1 MYTTLFLKLLNW
13 NFTSILYY
21 SEAFVKFTFSSEI
34 FCPCHPQNAFLAMNY
49 YLLQLRHFFSYL
61 SSTFWSFWSTLLFL
75 DTLCCIIFITMLWK
89 DRICHYLFK
98 LHTAYW
104 LKQLN
109 FVSRD
114 PVAVSSVSIIQEGK
128 IILV

>member
-1 MYTTLFLKLLNW
+1 
-13 NFTSILYY
+13 
-21 SEAFVKFTFSSEI
+21 
-34 FCPCHPQNAFLAMNY
+34 
-49 YLLQLRHFFSYL
+49 
-61 SSTFWSFWSTLLFL
+61 
-75 DTLCCIIFITMLWK
+75 MLWK
-89 DRICHYLFK
+89 DRIFHYLFK

-109 FVSRD
+109 FVSGD